1 MEKTYKFT
9 NKEVSQ
15 ILKEILASM
24 EVKAYNRF
32 RIRAY
37 QNALAAIDNLT
48 SSIYDVWENHR
59 LSEIPGVGEG
69 LERHLNELFTTGEV
83 QEYKDIKEGLP
94 DGMFALLG
102 LRGIG
107 AKKAFK
113 LANNFKLV
121 KRETALERIKEYARA
136 GKIRIMD
143 GFGEKSEKDILDAIS
158 DQKKHKNAK
167 PRLLLIQAEEVS
179 NRIIDYLNKMEN
191 SEEFEITALGS
202 LRRRAPTVG
211 DIDIAVATNTP
222 DLVLTHFLEFPE
234 IEEVLVKGEEKV
246 SVVLKNDIQVDLR
259 ISSPK
264 AYGSM
269 LQYFTG
275 SKQHNVLLRTYAME
289 KGLSLSEYGIK
300 EGGKILQYSDEKT
313 FYHKIGLPHIPPEIR
328 HGLNEVSLAV
338 EGKLPKLVELQDIKG
353 DLHTH
358 TVASDGV
365 NTLSEITAAA
375 IEKGYEYLGISD
387 HAPSIQTRNEA
398 EVLNIVRNQKALIE
412 QINNSQDKIRVLLGY
427 EINILNDATL
437 SLPDRFL
444 KELDYAIASIHTSF
458 DQPRKLVTKRLIN
471 AIKNPYI
478 DIIGHPSGRLI
489 NQREG
494 CDIDWKEVFD
504 VALEYDKIIE
514 INSQPNRLDLADDL
528 VREAVRRGIKLIIST
543 DSHAIVDLGLMRF
556 GIDVARR
563 GFCEK
568 KNIINTLNL
577 VGLLKV
583 LKR

>member
-1 MEKTYKFT
+1 MGKTYKFT
-9 NKEVSQ
+9 NKEVSE
-15 ILKEILASM
+15 ILKEVLAAM

-48 SSIYDVWENHR
+48 TSVYDMWENHR

-69 LERHLNELFTTGEV
+69 LEHHLNELFTTGEA
-83 QEYKDIKEGLP
+83 QEYKSIKEGLP

-113 LANNFKLV
+113 LANNFKLI
-121 KRETALERIKEYARA
+121 KRDNTLERIKEYAQD
-136 GKIRIMD
+136 GKIRIMN

-158 DQKKHKNAK
+158 ELKKHKNAK
-167 PRLLLIQAEEVS
+167 PRLLLVQAEEVS
-179 NRIIDYLNKMEN
+179 NRIISYLRKMKN
-191 SEEFEITALGS
+191 SDDIEITALGS

-222 DLVLTHFLEFPE
+222 DLVLTHFLAFPE
-234 IEEVLVKGEEKV
+234 IKEVLVKGEEKI

-259 ISSPK
+259 VSSPK

-275 SKQHNVLLRTYAME
+275 SKQHNVILRTYAME

-300 EGGKILQYSDEKT
+300 EHGKTLQYSDEKG
-313 FYHKIGLPHIPPEIR
+313 FYHKIGLPYIPPEIR
-328 HGLNEVSLAV
+328 HGLNEISLAV
-338 EGKLPKLVELQDIKG
+338 EGKLPKLIDLQDIKG

-358 TVASDGV
+358 TVASDGM
-365 NTLSEITAAA
+365 NTLSEMTAAA
-375 IEKGYEYLGISD
+375 TEKGYDYLGISD
-387 HAPSIQTRNEA
+387 HTPSVQTRNEA

-427 EINILNDATL
+427 EVNILNDATL
-437 SLPDRFL
+437 SLPDRIL

-458 DQPRKLVTKRLIN
+458 DQSRELVTKRLIN

-494 CDIDWKEVFD
+494 CDINWKEIFD
-504 VALEYDKIIE
+504 VALEYNKIIE

-528 VREAVRRGIKLIIST
+528 VREAVRMGLKLIIST
-543 DSHAIVDLGLMRF
+543 DSHATNDLGLMRF

-568 KNIINTLNL
+568 KNIINTLSL
-577 VGLLKV
+577 AGLLRV
-583 LKR
+583 LKG

>member
-1 MEKTYKFT
+1 MDKTFKFT
-9 NKEVSQ
+9 NKEVSG
-15 ILKEILASM
+15 ILKEILAAM

-48 SSIYDVWENHR
+48 SSIYDMWENRR
-59 LSEIPGVGEG
+59 LNEIPGVGEG

-83 QEYKDIKEGLP
+83 QEYKSIKEGLP

-121 KRETALERIKEYARA
+121 KRETTIEKLKECAKA

-143 GFGEKSEKDILDAIS
+143 GFGEKSEKDILEAIS

-179 NRIIDYLNKMEN
+179 NRITTYLNKMKN
-191 SEEFEITALGS
+191 SNKLEITALGS

-211 DIDIAVATNTP
+211 DIDIAVATNAP

-234 IEEVLVKGEEKV
+234 IEEALVKGEEKV

-259 ISSPK
+259 VSTPK

-275 SKQHNVLLRTYAME
+275 SKQHNVILRTYAME

-300 EGGKILQYSDEKT
+300 ENGKILRFSDEKR
-313 FYHKIGLPHIPPEIR
+313 FYHKMGLPYIPPEIR
-328 HGLNEVSLAV
+328 HGLNEISLAA
-338 EGKLPKLVELQDIKG
+338 EGKLPKLIELQDIKG

-358 TVASDGV
+358 TVVSDGI
-365 NTLSEITAAA
+365 NTLSEMTEAATTF
-375 IEKGYEYLGISD
+375 GYAYLGISD
-387 HAPSIQTRNEA
+387 HAPSVQTRNEA
-398 EVLNIVRNQKALIE
+398 EVLSIVRNQKALIE
-412 QINNSQDKIRVLLGY
+412 QINNSQDKVRVLLGY
-427 EINILNDATL
+427 EVNILNDAAM
-437 SLPDRFL
+437 SLPDRIL

-458 DQPRKLVTKRLIN
+458 DQPRELVTKRLIN

-478 DIIGHPSGRLI
+478 NIIGHPSGRLI

-494 CDIDWKEVFD
+494 CDINWKEVFD
-504 VALEYDKIIE
+504 AALDYDKVIE
-514 INSQPNRLDLADDL
+514 INAQPNRLDLADDL
-528 VREAVRRGIKLIIST
+528 VREAVRRDIKLIINT
-543 DSHAIVDLGLMRF
+543 DAHATVDLNLMRF

-568 KNIINTLNL
+568 KNIINTLSL
-577 VGLLKV
+577 QGLLKI